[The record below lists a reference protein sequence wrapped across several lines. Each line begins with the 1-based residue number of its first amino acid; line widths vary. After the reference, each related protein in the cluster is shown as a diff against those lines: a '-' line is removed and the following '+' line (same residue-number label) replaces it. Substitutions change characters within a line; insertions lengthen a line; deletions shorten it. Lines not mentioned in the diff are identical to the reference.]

1 LLKTTRATDDS
12 GIRIWL
18 NLEREGEEPHLGKPR
33 NREAWEYAGQEL
45 IQAIYETAQ
54 VEAPLKLIY
63 LKRMKDKSVQLEMN
77 VFFSKRTVKTRMQVG
92 SLEKTKNLR
101 WDDLN
106 PILKMIYAGE
116 FLVEKA
122 VEKEPKH
129 PGQFINP
136 GDGLWYEF
144 GKAPQNPS
152 GTNRYLAAVAA
163 CLPTIGVRHPRSSR
177 NRCRWQLCSVG
188 RGASQAGGA
197 ERSALSFRFSL
208 CCSYACVDES
218 SAPRA
223 RSQVTQDAAGT
234 SRACS
239 VTYPPPIAAS
249 VARPRPRR
257 RGGSGSSRRSKRGIG
272 GAAECC
278 AVR

>member
-1 LLKTTRATDDS
+1 METSQSPLRAFEINFQTAGIIPPPYAHRYALRGTVNRTGGLDVVFDIHYLDRDELTEEEILAEGFTLNDDFHWEGILHPAWQEEVQKLVNKTILNKSTRAADDS
-12 GIRIWL
+12 ENRIWL
-18 NLEREGEEPHLGKPR
+18 NLERVGEESHLGKPR

-122 VEKEPKH
+122 VDREPKH

-144 GKAPQNPS
+144 GKALQNPS
-152 GTNRYLAAVAA
+152 GNNRYLADVERTLDEL
-163 CLPTIGVRHPRSSR
+163 LP
-177 NRCRWQLCSVG
+177 
-188 RGASQAGGA
+188 
-197 ERSALSFRFSL
+197 E
-208 CCSYACVDES
+208 
-218 SAPRA
+218 
-223 RSQVTQDAAGT
+223 
-234 SRACS
+234 
-239 VTYPPPIAAS
+239 
-249 VARPRPRR
+249 
-257 RGGSGSSRRSKRGIG
+257 
-272 GAAECC
+272 
-278 AVR
+278 